1 MLTVHCPLITRLVLR
16 DCPWVDQSSL
26 NYFSQ
31 HHSLRPGLQ
40 MEDVLLYMGRG
51 LRTDLKARTKA
62 RYRGKDQLFDAMK
75 KKRKS
80 TKRFKNLLE
89 LDLNGCD
96 LVTDDNIHAL
106 TGVFK
111 YLEVL
116 RIGSIPGISDYAMKS
131 VAIDLKQLHTL
142 DIRCIYIYAKLK

>member
-1 MLTVHCPLITRLVLR
+1 MLR

-26 NYFSQ
+26 YYFCLQ
-31 HHSLRPGLQ
+31 HTIRRPGQQ
-40 MEDVLLYMGRG
+40 MKDVLRNMDKSFRIE
-51 LRTDLKARTKA
+51 LKAKTMAKYQGRK
-62 RYRGKDQLFDAMK
+62 KIFDAT
-75 KKRKS
+75 KRKRRPI
-80 TKRFKNLLE
+80 KRFKNLLE
-89 LDLNGCD
+89 LDLTGCRH
-96 LVTDDNIHAL
+96 VTDDNINAL

-142 DIRCIYIYAKLK
+142 DIRWVYIYHSRNPVEK

>member
-1 MLTVHCPLITRLVLR
+1 MLR
-16 DCPWVDQSSL
+16 S
-26 NYFSQ
+26 
-31 HHSLRPGLQ
+31 
-40 MEDVLLYMGRG
+40 MGRG

-89 LDLNGCD
+89 LDLNGCH
-96 LVTDDNIHAL
+96 LVTDDNINAL

-142 DIRCIYIYAKLK
+142 DIRCINIMQN